1 MEFLQ
6 LVCLIAIVAIL
17 WKGFKET
24 IETIED
30 KLKKHSYEVRPHM
43 AIINALHS
51 IPDAFEMK
59 M

>member
-24 IETIED
+24 IED
-30 KLKKHSYEVRPHM
+30 KLK
-43 AIINALHS
+43 
-51 IPDAFEMK
+51 
-59 M
+59 

>member
-24 IETIED
+24 IETLED
-30 KLKKHSYEVRPHM
+30 KLK
-43 AIINALHS
+43 
-51 IPDAFEMK
+51 
-59 M
+59 